1 AELLPTVLRIEGAA
15 AKGVPKPSPKFKT
28 PTNAPQNPL
37 VNVPEGYT
45 QRIMKPTE
53 QYPNGYW
60 VLEKQQANGGW
71 QKVNPSTM
79 KPGQQHETHVPLP
92 TGYWNK

>member
-1 AELLPTVLRIEGAA
+1 MPPT
-15 AKGVPKPSPKFKT
+15 
-28 PTNAPQNPL
+28 Q
-37 VNVPEGYT
+37 
-45 QRIMKPTE
+45 

-79 KPGQQHETHVPLP
+79 KTGQQQETHVPLP
-92 TGYWNK
+92 KGYWSQ